1 MHLLFHRLLAT
12 VLILLI
18 LQNVHC
24 TYPLE
29 VVVSEVPPIL
39 PCMPVISLNKNSISF
54 ANSVRL
60 LCLFIAKT
68 GVYVEPNVDTSILH
82 ARTLGKTNS
91 TVECSSI
98 SFLWYSRVQQ

>member
-29 VVVSEVPPIL
+29 VVVSEVAPVV

-54 ANSVRL
+54 ANSVRVL
-60 LCLFIAKT
+60 SLFIAKV
-68 GVYVEPNVDTSILH
+68 GL
-82 ARTLGKTNS
+82 
-91 TVECSSI
+91 
-98 SFLWYSRVQQ
+98 

>member
-18 LQNVHC
+18 LQNGHC

-29 VVVSEVPPIL
+29 VVVSEVSPVV

-54 ANSVRL
+54 ANSVRVL
-60 LCLFIAKT
+60 SLFIAKV
-68 GVYVEPNVDTSILH
+68 GL
-82 ARTLGKTNS
+82 
-91 TVECSSI
+91 
-98 SFLWYSRVQQ
+98 

>member
-29 VVVSEVPPIL
+29 VVVSEVSPVVPY
-39 PCMPVISLNKNSISF
+39 MPVISLNKNSISF
-54 ANSVRL
+54 GNSVRV
-60 LCLFIAKT
+60 LCLFIAK
-68 GVYVEPNVDTSILH
+68 GGL
-82 ARTLGKTNS
+82 
-91 TVECSSI
+91 
-98 SFLWYSRVQQ
+98 

>member
-29 VVVSEVPPIL
+29 VVVSEVSPVL

-54 ANSVRL
+54 ANSVRVL
-60 LCLFIAKT
+60 SLFIAKV
-68 GVYVEPNVDTSILH
+68 GL
-82 ARTLGKTNS
+82 
-91 TVECSSI
+91 
-98 SFLWYSRVQQ
+98 

>member
-29 VVVSEVPPIL
+29 VVVSEVSPVV

-54 ANSVRL
+54 GNSVWV
-60 LCLFIAKT
+60 LCLFIAKV
-68 GVYVEPNVDTSILH
+68 GL
-82 ARTLGKTNS
+82 
-91 TVECSSI
+91 
-98 SFLWYSRVQQ
+98 

>member
-12 VLILLI
+12 VLIFLI

-29 VVVSEVPPIL
+29 VVVSEVSPVL

-54 ANSVRL
+54 GNSVSVLSL
-60 LCLFIAKT
+60 LIAKV
-68 GVYVEPNVDTSILH
+68 GL
-82 ARTLGKTNS
+82 
-91 TVECSSI
+91 
-98 SFLWYSRVQQ
+98 

>member
-29 VVVSEVPPIL
+29 VVVSEVSPVV

-54 ANSVRL
+54 ANSGRVL
-60 LCLFIAKT
+60 SLFIAKI
-68 GVYVEPNVDTSILH
+68 GV
-82 ARTLGKTNS
+82 
-91 TVECSSI
+91 
-98 SFLWYSRVQQ
+98 